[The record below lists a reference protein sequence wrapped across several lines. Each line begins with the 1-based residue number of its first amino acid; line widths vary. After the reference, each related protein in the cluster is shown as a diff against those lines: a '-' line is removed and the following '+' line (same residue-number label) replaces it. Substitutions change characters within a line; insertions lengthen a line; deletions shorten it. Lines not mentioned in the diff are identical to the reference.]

1 MRILRVRLQADEATW
16 QALRRFYEERLGLP
30 SVTTA
35 PDRYGFTTGRTLI
48 EFTPAERGQ
57 PFYHFALRVPRNR
70 FEAARA
76 WLGSH
81 AELLTE
87 PNSSETRFEFANWR
101 AEACYAHDPCGNIV
115 ELIAHHELPEE
126 TLAGGPFSA
135 SELLGVC
142 ELGLAGPDTRAMA
155 RALEP
160 LGIGLW
166 DGTLDLPGR
175 LAFMGG
181 REGTLILA
189 QTGRGWLPTGRRA
202 EPHAAHV
209 VVAGAGEAEATL
221 PGTAH
226 QVRTTARQPSPP
238 PGG

>member
-1 MRILRVRLQADEATW
+1 MW
-16 QALRRFYEERLGLP
+16 PALTRFYAGRLGLP
-30 SVTTA
+30 SVTNGA
-35 PDRYGFTTGRTLI
+35 DRYGFTTGGTVV
-48 EFTPAERGQ
+48 EFTPASRGQ

-87 PNSSETRFEFANWR
+87 PDSGETRFEFANWR

-115 ELIAHHELPEE
+115 ELIAHHELSEE
-126 TLAGGPFSA
+126 STADGPFSA

-142 ELGLAGPDTRAMA
+142 ELGLVGPDARAMA

-189 QTGRGWLPTGRRA
+189 QTGRGWLPTGRPA
-202 EPHAAHV
+202 EPHAADV
-209 VVAGAGEAEATL
+209 VVAGAREAEATL

-226 QVRTTARQPSPP
+226 QVRTIARQPSPRRV
-238 PGG
+238 GGNETGTDGP